1 VNGERDAGGREADPF
16 AAAERPT
23 LPKPDPRQGLKA
35 RFARVAAHPVVRERI
50 PNAVDTLGQYAR
62 LVRLDR
68 PIGIWLLLWP
78 ALWGLWLSS
87 DGAPNEHVFLVFVL
101 GVVLMRSAGCAIND
115 WADREFDPH
124 VQRTKDRP
132 LAARRIRPY
141 EAIVVYVGLSL
152 ISFALVLTLNRL
164 TVYYA
169 LAGGVLA
176 AVYPFLK
183 RFFPLPQLWLGAA
196 FSWSIPMAF
205 AAHLDTVPR
214 LAWLLF
220 IAGVLWTAIY
230 DTMYAMVDRDD
241 DLKLGVKSTAILFGE
256 SDRLIIGSM
265 QVMSLYAL
273 WLVGEQAKLGH
284 WYVGALALAAALFAW
299 QQWLIRTR
307 DREKCFRA
315 FLNNNWVGLILFLG
329 IALDMVFRER

>member
-1 VNGERDAGGREADPF
+1 MSVERDGGGTD
-16 AAAERPT
+16 T
-23 LPKPDPRQGLKA
+23 MTKPGPAQNLKTQL
-35 RFARVAAHPVVRERI
+35 ARVAAHPFVRDVLPR
-50 PNAVDTLGQYAR
+50 AGAQLGQYAR

-78 ALWGLWLSS
+78 ALWALWLSS
-87 DGAPNEHVFLVFVL
+87 GGLPNEKVFVVFVL

-124 VQRTKDRP
+124 VKRTQDRP
-132 LAARRIRPY
+132 LAARRIQPH
-141 EAIVVYVGLSL
+141 EALIVYVALSL
-152 ISFALVLTLNRL
+152 VAFALVLTLNRL

-169 LAGGVLA
+169 LGGGVLA

-205 AAHLDTVPR
+205 AAHLDMVPR

-241 DLKLGVKSTAILFGE
+241 DLKLGVKSTAILFGD

-265 QVMSLYAL
+265 QVLALYAL
-273 WLVGEQAKLGH
+273 WLVGGQAKLGH
-284 WYVGALALAAALFAW
+284 WYDGALALSAALFAW

-329 IALDMVFRER
+329 IALDLLFRER